1 LRSFSV
7 FGPCV
12 RAVRLVID
20 NHHEALTRG
29 VVAPNAGVVGV
40 AEPVVC
46 GVEEPLE
53 HHQIRHAREVP
64 LRVPVRGGGS

>member
-46 GVEEPLE
+46 SS
-53 HHQIRHAREVP
+53 RNR
-64 LRVPVRGGGS
+64 